1 METRANAG
9 VSLRPEIVA
18 QFPDHWPAG
27 VAPARDGRIFLSFPR
42 VEGAP
47 APATLTELIDGVA
60 APFPDDLVN
69 ALDPNDAPHRFVS
82 VHGITLGPGNRLLA
96 LDTGARSF
104 DGCDPAAAKLF
115 VIDLER
121 NAIVR
126 AIGFG
131 RDVCLATSYL
141 NDVVIDYDR
150 GKAGYAYISDSSAR
164 GPNGIIV
171 VDLDSGRSWRRLSGD
186 PSVRAAQ
193 TQGFELKTVDG
204 QARNSTGIDGIALSP
219 DARTLWWTP
228 LGSYELYSIAT
239 DALVDES
246 FDALALP
253 RHVIRHEPRRFATD
267 GLDCDRQGRLYLT
280 DGTNGTLQRY
290 LPDESR
296 YEMLLHGSGY
306 FVWPDSIKLGPDRI
320 VYVTD
325 SQVSRLPAW
334 TGGVDRRQPPF
345 TLYRAAID
353 GDPAQY

>member
-1 METRANAG
+1 
-9 VSLRPEIVA
+9 
-18 QFPDHWPAG
+18 
-27 VAPARDGRIFLSFPR
+27 
-42 VEGAP
+42 
-47 APATLTELIDGVA
+47 
-60 APFPDDLVN
+60 
-69 ALDPNDAPHRFVS
+69 
-82 VHGITLGPGNRLLA
+82 
-96 LDTGARSF
+96 
-104 DGCDPAAAKLF
+104 
-115 VIDLER
+115 
-121 NAIVR
+121 
-126 AIGFG
+126 
-131 RDVCLATSYL
+131 L

-150 GKAGYAYISDSSAR
+150 GKAGYAFISDSGAR

-193 TQGFELKTVDG
+193 TPGFELKTVDG

-246 FDALALP
+246 IDALALP
-253 RHVIRHEPRRFATD
+253 RHVARHEPRRFATD